1 MQPHINDI
9 LLKFNKNLTFKSVNN
24 TSNMIALTL
33 RERLTETLIE
43 TNIDRCLH
51 GQPYGIMANM
61 NAFST

>member
-33 RERLTETLIE
+33 RERLTETLME

-51 GQPYGIMANM
+51 GQPCGIMANM
-61 NAFST
+61 NALST